1 MNLHKLFL
9 TENACYKANRKIKVK
24 GIMVHSTGANNPWL
38 KRYVGPDDGLLGKN
52 QYNNHWNTYHPGGR
66 EVCVHAFI
74 GKLAGGSIATYQ
86 TLPWD
91 HRGWHAGG
99 AANNTHIGFEI
110 CEDGLTDYTYFQK
123 VYREAVELCAYLC
136 KEYGLTEQNI
146 ICHSEGYKQGV
157 ASNHG
162 DVMHWFPK
170 HGKSMDTFRAEVKAL
185 LAIGADATEEKP
197 AEPTVTYP
205 EKLTTGYYRVRT
217 DWKDSKSQVG
227 AYRILASAKNA
238 ADKNPGTF
246 VFTNDGVAIYPV
258 QGDSAAENAYRV
270 HTVVKGDTLWDI
282 AALYLGKGSRY
293 PEIKTLNGLTSNVI
307 YSGWKLKIPN

>member
-1 MNLHKLFL
+1 MNLHKLIF
-9 TENACYKANRKIKVK
+9 TENACYKAGRKITVK

-52 QYNNHWNTYHPGGR
+52 QYNNHWNTHHPGGR
-66 EVCVHAFI
+66 EVCVHGFI
-74 GKLAGGSIATYQ
+74 GKLADGTIATYQ

-99 AANNTHIGFEI
+99 SANNTHIGFEI
-110 CEDGLTDYTYFQK
+110 CEDGLTDATYFAK
-123 VYREAVELCAYLC
+123 VYKEAVELCVYLC
-136 KEYGLTEQNI
+136 KQYGLTEQDI
-146 ICHSEGYKQGV
+146 ICHSEGYRKGV

-170 HGKSMDTFRAEVKAL
+170 HGKSMDTFRADVKNL
-185 LAIGADATEEKP
+185 LATA
-197 AEPTVTYP
+197 AEPEVPKEEVTPTTEYP
-205 EKLTTGYYRVRT
+205 EKLTAGYYRVRKN
-217 DWKDSKSQVG
+217 WKDSKSQIG
-227 AYRILASAKNA
+227 AYRVLANAKAA

-246 VFTNDGVAIYPV
+246 VFSNDGVAIYPT
-258 QGDSAAENAYRV
+258 EEKKEETYRI

-282 AALYLGKGSRY
+282 AAKYLGNGARY
-293 PEIKTLNGLTSNVI
+293 PEIKTLNELKSNTI

>member
-1 MNLHKLFL
+1 MNLNKLVL
-9 TENACYKANRKIKVK
+9 TENACYKAGRKITVK

-38 KRYVGPDDGLLGKN
+38 KRYVGPDDGKLGKN

-66 EVCVHAFI
+66 EVCVHGFI
-74 GKLAGGSIATYQ
+74 GKLADGTVATYQ
-86 TLPWD
+86 CLPWD

-99 AANNTHIGFEI
+99 SANNTHIGFEI
-110 CEDGLTDYTYFQK
+110 CEDDLTDGAYFAK
-123 VYREAVELCAYLC
+123 VYKEAAELCAYLC
-136 KEYGLTEQNI
+136 KQYGLTEKNI

-185 LAIGADATEEKP
+185 LTADAQED
-197 AEPTVTYP
+197 EPTQEETPAVTYP
-205 EKLTTGYYRVRT
+205 EKLTSGYYRVRKT
-217 DWKDSKSQVG
+217 WKDSKSQVG
-227 AYRILASAKNA
+227 AYRVLKNAKAA
-238 ADKNPGTF
+238 ADKNPDTY
-246 VFTNDGVAIYPV
+246 VFTNDGVAIYP
-258 QGDSAAENAYRV
+258 AKTAETYRI

-282 AALYLGKGSRY
+282 AKAYLGDGSRY
-293 PEIKTLNGLTSNVI
+293 PEIKALNNLKSNVI